1 MCRVAFASS
10 SELPVLKLEAST
22 KFQQSDYTS
31 NMSSIRIPK
40 GQVSHKSPVGSGLNV
55 PTVARTAES
64 VPEKHI
70 NRGGGSV
77 PFILLFRLLAFF
89 YWVNCGFRLFSVGSV
104 PRVGFRK
111 AQRKDS
117 VC

>member
-40 GQVSHKSPVGSGLNV
+40 GQVSHKSPVGSGLSV

-64 VPEKHI
+64 VPEKYI

-89 YWVNCGFRLFSVGSV
+89 FYWG
-104 PRVGFRK
+104 
-111 AQRKDS
+111 
-117 VC
+117 